1 MTTELACFISPH
13 GFGHATRTIGLL
25 QALQYRLPK
34 LKARLFT
41 TVPRSLFQSSEVPF
55 SYHPVI
61 TDVGLVQHDA
71 FLEDRQ
77 QTIDKLAEL
86 LPFTPSLIGDCAEL
100 CRSCRLIICDISCL
114 GIEVG
119 RAASIPS
126 ILVENFTWDWIYA
139 QMGPDSG
146 LEPFQEFLSGSYAK
160 ADFRIQT
167 DPVCKPARRDLHCR
181 PIARTQM
188 AERHLIRAEL
198 AAAQRQI
205 ILISMGGVALDL
217 PFVKDLQRHKDYY
230 FVVAGQSHDRAIAD
244 NIRLLG
250 PRSTL
255 HHPDLING
263 ADLLICKSGYSTIA
277 ECQQSG
283 TPICCVARENFAES
297 EVVERYV
304 AEEMS
309 GTVINERYFFSGEW
323 LNDLEEMMLRRREP
337 LPVNGADQAA
347 EFIYSLL

>member
-25 QALQYRLPK
+25 QALQDHLPE

-41 TVPRSLFQSSEVPF
+41 TVPQALFQSSAVPC

-61 TDVGLVQHDA
+61 TDVGLVQRDA
-71 FLEDRQ
+71 FVEDRQ

-86 LPFTPSLIGDCAEL
+86 MPFAPLLISECAEL

-139 QMGPDSG
+139 HMGPDSG
-146 LEPFQEFLSGSYAK
+146 LEPFQDFLSASYAR

-167 DPVCKPARRDLHCR
+167 DPVCNPAPRNLHCG
-181 PIARTQM
+181 PIARRHM
-188 AERHLIRAEL
+188 VERRLIRAEL

-205 ILISMGGVALDL
+205 VLISMGGVSLDL
-217 PFVKDLQRHKDYY
+217 PFIKDLHRHKDYY
-230 FVVAGQSHDRAIAD
+230 FVVAGQSQERAIGD

-250 PRSTL
+250 PRSSL

-304 AEEMS
+304 AKEMN
-309 GTVINERYFFSGEW
+309 GTVINERYFFSGQW
-323 LNDLEEMMLRRREP
+323 LNDLEEMIPGRRET